1 MTLDAALDSA
11 SGDNPALN
19 MELARRVIGCFQR
32 LHSLASNRGDHWL
45 SEVFRN
51 YTENFLKDANLP
63 VVPHK
68 AVAEVSKIGNL

>member
-19 MELARRVIGCFQR
+19 MELTRRAF
-32 LHSLASNRGDHWL
+32 SNFT
-45 SEVFRN
+45 V
-51 YTENFLKDANLP
+51 LP

-68 AVAEVSKIGNL
+68 AVAEVSKMGNL